1 MSSFEGLNLFGS
13 GPARFR
19 QMAQGSV
26 VVANYVIGATPANGS
41 TAQGPIELDV
51 VVRGRLVAGNEGALW
66 ELRDAITAVL
76 TDPPT
81 TGSLFDDAGRK
92 WEDMSLVRYVEGDR
106 VDRGRMVSVG
116 YEAVFRKFAM

>member
-19 QMAQGSV
+19 QMVQGNA
-26 VVANYVIGATPANGS
+26 VVANYVIGASPPSGS

-51 VVRGRLVAGNEGALW
+51 VVKGRLVATTETDLWAL
-66 ELRDAITAVL
+66 RKAMTDQL

-81 TGSLFDDAGRK
+81 AGALFDELGHK
-92 WEDMSLVRYVEGDR
+92 WDNVSFIRYTEDERT
-106 VDRGRMVSVG
+106 DRGRTKSIG
-116 YEAVFRKFAM
+116 YEAVFRAFV